1 MWMYM
6 HVKVITNK
14 LKQHGWKGPV
24 VSFYF
29 SSFYSTC
36 YHLSWLQLLTGQV
49 WAAPLQNQLAAS
61 ELWLSHSLPASQV
74 GIWPSKNHLG
84 TQHSFGVRT
93 WCYHLIFRPKMYSSH
108 HSALWRYSVCLSGP
122 SFDKEKKKVSPTVRD
137 SQFRNLVN
145 VYLWNPE
152 SGKILLVKESGIQ
165 LKESGIPLTKKAKFH
180 WLSNHGC
187 LGFPHMERKVLKW
200 SYLLLLYF
208 ATLNFREFCTD
219 FKYNAQWKKTWKIS
233 FSSQSFIFIFKSID
247 L

>member
-84 TQHSFGVRT
+84 TQHSVGVRT

-122 SFDKEKKKVSPTVRD
+122 SFDKEKKKGFAHCKGFSI
-137 SQFRNLVN
+137 
-145 VYLWNPE
+145 PE
-152 SGKILLVKESGIQ
+152 SGKCLLVESGIWENFACQ
-165 LKESGIPLTKKAKFH
+165 GIRNTA
-180 WLSNHGC
+180 
-187 LGFPHMERKVLKW
+187 
-200 SYLLLLYF
+200 
-208 ATLNFREFCTD
+208 
-219 FKYNAQWKKTWKIS
+219 
-233 FSSQSFIFIFKSID
+233 
-247 L
+247 